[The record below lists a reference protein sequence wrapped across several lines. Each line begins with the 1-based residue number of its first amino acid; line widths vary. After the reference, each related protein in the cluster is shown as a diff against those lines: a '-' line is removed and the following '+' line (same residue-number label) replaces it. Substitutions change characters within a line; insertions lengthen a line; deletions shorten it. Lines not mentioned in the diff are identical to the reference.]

1 MSVTVEVSYG
11 ELIDKITI
19 LEIKADKVRDPVKL
33 VNIRKELEILTK
45 ALGNKVRPS
54 QRVSELTNELR
65 AVNGELWDIEDR
77 IRDRERSK
85 AFDKVFI
92 ELARSVY
99 ITNDKRARIKRELNE
114 ALDSDIVEE
123 KDYQP
128 Y

>member
-19 LEIKADKVRDPVKL
+19 LEIKAAKVSDLAKL
-33 VNIRKELEILTK
+33 VNISKELEILQK
-45 ALGNKVRPS
+45 ALSDDVRPS
-54 QRVSELTNELR
+54 QQVTELTNELR
-65 AVNGELWDIEDR
+65 AVNGELWEIEDR
-77 IRDRERSK
+77 IRDKERSK
-85 AFDKVFI
+85 TFDEEFI
-92 ELARSVY
+92 ALARSVY